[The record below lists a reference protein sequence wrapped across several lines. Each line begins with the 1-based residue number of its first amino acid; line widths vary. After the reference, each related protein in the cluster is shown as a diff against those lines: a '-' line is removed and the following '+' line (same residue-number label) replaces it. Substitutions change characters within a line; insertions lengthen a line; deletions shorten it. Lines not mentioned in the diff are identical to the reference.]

1 MTTTHPLC
9 ADPSVT
15 CTGITEDEDGE
26 TDLCGKLSRFVVS
39 RSDGD
44 TSYGAGGGTEEAC
57 EHHLAE
63 AVTGMIAG
71 DAYVTAIVTIRWDG

>member
-1 MTTTHPLC
+1 MSMDAGLLT
-9 ADPSVT
+9 SVT
-15 CTGITEDEDGE
+15 CTFITDDGE
-26 TDLCGKLSRFVVS
+26 GNGEWCGKLSRFVVS

-57 EHHLAE
+57 EAHLAD

-71 DAYVTAIVTIRWDG
+71 DVNVTAIVTIRWDE